1 MAGQV
6 HTVGPRG
13 KPVMSQQFAERLFR
27 HGRQRILQYKTTD
40 SSIYL
45 NLQIKSISIFSLV
58 LINFKYTHSNLLAKE
73 IITYIVPESSRL
85 HPVIPRLYVPEWKT
99 DMKNRELIIKKREQM
114 KYNVEDRNRVE
125 SKYCMPHRSTL
136 LRPEFHHE
144 TSKYQSEL
152 MVRRDQD
159 ILCLLISLI
168 HANMLCYNNI
178 NNLNTGLS
186 ALGGLANM

>member
-27 HGRQRILQYKTTD
+27 HGRQR
-40 SSIYL
+40 
-45 NLQIKSISIFSLV
+45 
-58 LINFKYTHSNLLAKE
+58 
-73 IITYIVPESSRL
+73 VPESSRL

-99 DMKNRELIIKKREQM
+99 DMKNRELIIKNAELGGIPHYEHDENIFLEKREQM

-159 ILCLLISLI
+159 IL
-168 HANMLCYNNI
+168 
-178 NNLNTGLS
+178 
-186 ALGGLANM
+186 